1 MKKYKFSGAIAAVA
15 VAAVGWA
22 LPAAATTVLYRN
34 DLSLGTDEMAAAL
47 SSLGGLTVTS
57 TNGNL
62 STFTLSNYNLVVY
75 FNQDTSMPAGDTA
88 ALDSYIAGGGRV
100 IYDNF
105 DQNSAA
111 VPSGVGG
118 YTDLTRLTVGSQF
131 DAGLTI
137 NPLTLTNPGWAILS
151 YGTTGSVTAGTFEN
165 GDPAIIIGNSGRTI
179 FDGFLGDTTDSVD
192 GPRLYENEINLV
204 IAGVPEPM
212 SVALLGSALVGFGV
226 LRRRRRKVTLNVT
239 I

>member
-62 STFTLSNYNLVVY
+62 STFTLSNY
-75 FNQDTSMPAGDTA
+75 DTA

-105 DQNSAA
+105 DQTAQQFPAGSGVTPAAPTSPASPSAA
-111 VPSGVGG
+111 SSTQV
-118 YTDLTRLTVGSQF
+118 
-131 DAGLTI
+131 
-137 NPLTLTNPGWAILS
+137 
-151 YGTTGSVTAGTFEN
+151 
-165 GDPAIIIGNSGRTI
+165 
-179 FDGFLGDTTDSVD
+179 
-192 GPRLYENEINLV
+192 
-204 IAGVPEPM
+204 
-212 SVALLGSALVGFGV
+212 
-226 LRRRRRKVTLNVT
+226 
-239 I
+239 